1 MATAGDSPNAED
13 TFAKLLR
20 AHASLRGTRPAF
32 RLKDLGLWQTWT
44 WAQVYEET
52 RAIAQ
57 GLVWLGLKRSQ
68 TIAIVGA
75 NRPRLYWSIT
85 AAQMIG
91 AIPVPVYA
99 DAVAEEI
106 AAVLD
111 HSGAAIVIAQDQE
124 QVDKI
129 LSVRDRLPKLAHLLH
144 DEMRG
149 LNDYDEP
156 GLEALSAVA
165 VKGRA
170 ALADPAVAR
179 ELDRRIDAGRGSD
192 PSVILYTSGTTG
204 RSKGV
209 VLSGERSISRRA
221 PYGRVRSADR
231 PR

>member
-1 MATAGDSPNAED
+1 MCSAAISVRRFPSRRQSFLSAVLFDRRRKGLATAGDSPNAED

-32 RLKDLGLWQTWT
+32 RLQDLGLWQTWT

-91 AIPVPVYA
+91 AIPVPVYV

-111 HSGAAIVIAQDQE
+111 HSGAAITSPRIRSRSTRASRCIVQRWIEGAGTDSSAYGTHSMRRTQAAQIYRKTGNLRAVQLLLGHAKIESTVRYLGIEVDDALTLSE
-124 QVDKI
+124 QV
-129 LSVRDRLPKLAHLLH
+129 
-144 DEMRG
+144 
-149 LNDYDEP
+149 
-156 GLEALSAVA
+156 
-165 VKGRA
+165 
-170 ALADPAVAR
+170 
-179 ELDRRIDAGRGSD
+179 EL
-192 PSVILYTSGTTG
+192 
-204 RSKGV
+204 
-209 VLSGERSISRRA
+209 
-221 PYGRVRSADR
+221 
-231 PR
+231 

>member
-1 MATAGDSPNAED
+1 MATGGEGPNAED

-20 AHASLRGTRPAF
+20 AHASQRGTRPAF

-57 GLVWLGLKRSQ
+57 GLIGLGLKRGE

-91 AIPVPVYA
+91 AVPVPVYA

-111 HSGAAIVIAQDQE
+111 HSEADDHRRPGSGAGRQDPLGARPAAADSR
-124 QVDKI
+124 VF
-129 LSVRDRLPKLAHLLH
+129 STTSGA
-144 DEMRG
+144 G
-149 LNDYDEP
+149 LGDYDEP
-156 GLEALSAVA
+156 GLAALAA
-165 VKGRA
+165 IAAKGRA
-170 ALADPAVAR
+170 ALADPAVAS
-179 ELDRRIDAGRGSD
+179 E
-192 PSVILYTSGTTG
+192 P
-204 RSKGV
+204 
-209 VLSGERSISRRA
+209 
-221 PYGRVRSADR
+221 RSAASTPAGDPTRRSFSTPPAR
-231 PR
+231 PAAPRASS

>member
-106 AAVLD
+106 TAVLD
-111 HSGAAIVIAQDQE
+111 HSGAAIDRRPGSGAGRQDPLRARPAT
-124 QVDKI
+124 KA
-129 LSVRDRLPKLAHLLH
+129 RDISSTTR
-144 DEMRG
+144 
-149 LNDYDEP
+149 
-156 GLEALSAVA
+156 
-165 VKGRA
+165 RA
-170 ALADPAVAR
+170 A
-179 ELDRRIDAGRGSD
+179 
-192 PSVILYTSGTTG
+192 
-204 RSKGV
+204 
-209 VLSGERSISRRA
+209 
-221 PYGRVRSADR
+221 
-231 PR
+231 